1 VFLGRNIRS
10 LNQTSRLLN
19 RFSSTETTTTT
30 TTTETIEGAPVLPRT
45 DQFNQVL
52 ATPEEE
58 ETVLP
63 RTGQFNQ
70 VLAAPEEDVSSP
82 AREAYWSDVK
92 RRKEILSHLWVARNC
107 VLTIQFARRQI
118 Q

>member
-52 ATPEEE
+52 ATPEE
-58 ETVLP
+58 
-63 RTGQFNQ
+63 
-70 VLAAPEEDVSSP
+70 DVSSP

-92 RRKEILSHLWVARNC
+92 RRKEILSHLSATRNC